1 MFIGNF
7 GTSRPTVLI
16 ISKHQIYIYLL
27 VTNTQTFIG
36 LVE

>member
-7 GTSRPTVLI
+7 GTSQLTVGTT
-16 ISKHQIYIYLL
+16 SKHQIYNYLL